1 MNDGMRP
8 ISTDT
13 GLAAQAIEL
22 AYGNTPVFA
31 DMSIDVAP
39 NRFTVLLGPNGSGKS
54 TLLCA
59 LARLHRP
66 ARGYILLNGSD
77 IFRHPTKEVA
87 KKLGMLAQQN
97 HTPEGLSVFDLV
109 SRGRYPHQ
117 GFLKQWSEEDA
128 RAVEEALSVTGMSE
142 LAERAVDSLSGGQRQ
157 RAWIAMVLAQETPIL
172 LLDEPTTFLDMAH
185 QADLLD
191 LLQQLNTDMG
201 RTVIAVLHDL
211 NQACRYATHIIAM
224 CEGTVVAEGRP
235 ADVVTEEMLEKV
247 FDLPCMIIEDPI
259 TATPHVIPRNRRR
272 PVNGTDAT

>member
-8 ISTDT
+8 ISTNT

-22 AYGNTPVFA
+22 AYGDTPVLA

-54 TLLCA
+54 TLLSA

-66 ARGYILLNGSD
+66 ARGHILLNGSD

-157 RAWIAMVLAQETPIL
+157 RAWIAMALAQQTDII
-172 LLDEPTTFLDMAH
+172 LLDEPTTFLDLHH
-185 QADLLD
+185 QIEVLD
-191 LLQQLNTDMG
+191 MLAGLVSRHN
-201 RTVIAVLHDL
+201 RTIVAVLHDINL
-211 NQACRYATHIIAM
+211 ALQYADHLIFLKDGQLRHRLETAAACDAGIIA
-224 CEGTVVAEGRP
+224 
-235 ADVVTEEMLEKV
+235 DV
-247 FDLPCMIIEDPI
+247 FDMAVAQLTHPV
-259 TATPHVIPRNRRR
+259 TAR
-272 PVNGTDAT
+272 PVFLPLPGRAGAA

>member
-1 MNDGMRP
+1 MRP
-8 ISTDT
+8 TSTNT
-13 GLAAQAIEL
+13 GLATQAIAL
-22 AYGNTPVFA
+22 AYGDTPVLA
-31 DMSIDVAP
+31 DMSVDIAP

-54 TLLCA
+54 TLLSA

-66 ARGYILLNGSD
+66 VRGHILLDGND

-157 RAWIAMVLAQETPIL
+157 RAWIAMALAQQTDII
-172 LLDEPTTFLDMAH
+172 LLDEPTTFLDLHH
-185 QADLLD
+185 QIEVLD
-191 LLQQLNTDMG
+191 MLAGLVTLHN
-201 RTVIAVLHDL
+201 RTIVAVLHDINL
-211 NQACRYATHIIAM
+211 ALQYADHLIFLKDGRLRHRLETAATCNASIIS
-224 CEGTVVAEGRP
+224 
-235 ADVVTEEMLEKV
+235 DV
-247 FDLPCMIIEDPI
+247 FDMAVAQLTHPV
-259 TATPHVIPRNRRR
+259 TAR
-272 PVNGTDAT
+272 PVFLPLPGRAGAA